1 MRLGVAGVAAGAS
14 IILAAC
20 SPPSFQKPTADLSK
34 GLSEAKAAFETLAED
49 ERQAFIA
56 TKVREGLRPGSVILA
71 KGCSQ
76 IVSTLPADPPPP
88 KYDCRPVLANG
99 STREPIDFNP
109 AVPKLLH
116 YMEVLDNYGKGLA
129 DLAAADDVTA
139 LKAAS
144 SKAIGGVGAL
154 ATAFGGPAGAAAAA
168 ALGVVDL
175 GVGFL
180 LDQQR
185 LHQLQKVIKAADVS
199 IEVGLGVIIEAA
211 VQAQQSVAEKRSN
224 DLNLMA
230 RALQTRSTGTDPITA
245 QATGEALVAGHY
257 SLQAYVNTDVREAF
271 VKMRQAHGKLLE
283 AVEHPQYD
291 PAAALNS
298 INDFVDKMSA
308 LRTAFTKLGSN
319 K

>member
-1 MRLGVAGVAAGAS
+1 
-14 IILAAC
+14 
-20 SPPSFQKPTADLSK
+20 
-34 GLSEAKAAFETLAED
+34 
-49 ERQAFIA
+49 
-56 TKVREGLRPGSVILA
+56 
-71 KGCSQ
+71 
-76 IVSTLPADPPPP
+76 
-88 KYDCRPVLANG
+88 
-99 STREPIDFNP
+99 
-109 AVPKLLH
+109 
-116 YMEVLDNYGKGLA
+116 MEVLDNYGKGLA

-144 SKAIGGVGAL
+144 SKAIGGVGTL

-230 RALQTRSTGTDPITA
+230 RALQTRSTGTDP
-245 QATGEALVAGHY
+245 
-257 SLQAYVNTDVREAF
+257 
-271 VKMRQAHGKLLE
+271 
-283 AVEHPQYD
+283 
-291 PAAALNS
+291 
-298 INDFVDKMSA
+298 
-308 LRTAFTKLGSN
+308 
-319 K
+319 